1 MKKNDEMA
9 MDFGVFASILYS
21 MSEGNH
27 FEKENQQLLEVRNQ
41 IGEVVVGLGDLVDRL
56 LVSLLCNG
64 HVLIEGVPGLA
75 KTLTV
80 STLAQTLGVD
90 FSRIQ
95 FTPDLLPGDLIG
107 TLIYNQQSGEF
118 TPHKGPVFSNIV
130 LADEINRSP
139 AKVQSALLEA
149 MQEKQVTIGTD
160 SYKLDEPFLVLATQN
175 PIEQEGTYPLPEA
188 QLDRFMLKV
197 MVEYPTLEEEHLIM
211 KRMSVNRPKTEVRS
225 VMSGEDILTMRTKL
239 DSIHTS
245 EALERY
251 VLKLVDATRNPA
263 TYGLDELEPFINH
276 GVSPRASIFLIKGAR
291 AHAMLEGRD
300 YVTPQDVKWIAPD
313 ILRHRISITYK
324 AEAEGKDVEYI
335 VKKILSTVETVND
348 GEVSDAE

>member
-1 MKKNDEMA
+1 
-9 MDFGVFASILYS
+9 

-27 FEKENQQLLEVRNQ
+27 FEKENKQLLEVRDQ
-41 IGEVVVGLGDLVDRL
+41 VSEVVVGLSDLVDRL

-118 TPHKGPVFSNIV
+118 TPHMGPVFSNIV

-149 MQEKQVTIGTD
+149 MQEKQVTIGTE
-160 SYKLDEPFLVLATQN
+160 SYKLEEPFLVLATQN

-197 MVEYPTLEEEHLIM
+197 MVEYPTLEEEHIIM
-211 KRMSVNRPKTEVRS
+211 KRMSVNQPKTEVRS
-225 VMSGEDILTMRTKL
+225 VMSGQDIMQMRKQL
-239 DSIHTS
+239 DTIHTND
-245 EALERY
+245 ALERY

-263 TYGLDELEPFINH
+263 TYGLDELVPLINH

-291 AHAMLEGRD
+291 AH
-300 YVTPQDVKWIAPD
+300 VT
-313 ILRHRISITYK
+313 L
-324 AEAEGKDVEYI
+324 
-335 VKKILSTVETVND
+335 
-348 GEVSDAE
+348 

>member
-1 MKKNDEMA
+1 MIRMNAVTENNQFAEENRQLTQVRDE
-9 MDFGVFASILYS
+9 
-21 MSEGNH
+21 
-27 FEKENQQLLEVRNQ
+27 

-80 STLAQTLGVD
+80 STMAQTLGVA

-107 TLIYNQQSGEF
+107 TLIYNQQSGDF
-118 TPHKGPVFSNIV
+118 TPHKGPVFANIV

-149 MQEKQVTIGTD
+149 MQEKQVTIGTE
-160 SYKLDEPFLVLATQN
+160 SYPLGEPLLVLATQN
-175 PIEQEGTYPLPEA
+175 PIEQEGTYSLPEA

-197 MVEYPTLEEEHLIM
+197 NVEYPTLDEEHEIM
-211 KRMSVNRPKTEVRS
+211 KRMAVNKPNMKVRP
-225 VMSGEDILTMRTKL
+225 VMSGEDILKMRESL
-239 DSIHTS
+239 DDIHTS
-245 EALERY
+245 EAIEKY
-251 VLKLVDATRNPA
+251 VLRIVDATRNPA
-263 TYGLDELEPFINH
+263 TYGLDELAPLINH
-276 GVSPRASIFLIKGAR
+276 GVSPRASIFLMKGAR
-291 AHAMLEGRD
+291 AHALLDGRD
-300 YVTPQDVKWIAPD
+300 YVTPHDVKWIAMD
-313 ILRHRISITYK
+313 VLRHRVSITYK

-335 VKKILSTVETVND
+335 LKRILSTVETV
-348 GEVSDAE
+348 E

>member
-1 MKKNDEMA
+1 
-9 MDFGVFASILYS
+9 MDKTTSLGKYILR
-21 MSEGNH
+21 MSENQQ
-27 FEKENQQLLEVRNQ
+27 FIKENQQLSQVRQ
-41 IGEVVVGLGDLVDRL
+41 EIGEVVVGLNDLVDKL
-56 LVSLLCNG
+56 IVSLLCNG

-80 STLAQTLGVD
+80 STLAQTLGVK

-118 TPHKGPVFSNIV
+118 TPHKGPVFANIV

-197 MVEYPTLEEEHLIM
+197 MVDYPSVQEEHAIM
-211 KRMSVNRPKTEVRS
+211 KKMSVSSPKMEVS
-225 VMSGEDILTMRTKL
+225 TVMSGEDILKIRKTL
-239 DSIHTS
+239 DEVYTS
-245 EALERY
+245 EALEKY
-251 VLKLVDATRNPA
+251 VIKIVDATRHPEKYN
-263 TYGLDELEPFINH
+263 LEELTPYINH
-276 GVSPRASIFLIKGAR
+276 GVSPRASIFLIKGAK
-291 AHAMLEGRD
+291 AHALLEGRD
-300 YVTPQDVKWIAPD
+300 FATPQDVKWIAPD
-313 ILRHRISITYK
+313 ILRHRISVTYK

-335 VKKILSTVETVND
+335 LHKILSTVETL
-348 GEVSDAE
+348 

>member
-1 MKKNDEMA
+1 
-9 MDFGVFASILYS
+9 
-21 MSEGNH
+21 MSEDKH
-27 FEKENQQLLEVRNQ
+27 FEKENQQLLEVREQ
-41 IGEVVVGLGDLVDRL
+41 IGEVVVGLSDLVDRL

-80 STLAQTLGVD
+80 STLAQTLGVE

-118 TPHKGPVFSNIV
+118 TPHKGPVFANIV

-197 MVEYPTLEEEHLIM
+197 IVKYPTLEEEHLVM
-211 KRMSVNRPKTEVRS
+211 KRMSVNRPQTEVRS
-225 VMSGEDILTMRTKL
+225 VMSGEQIMAMRTKL
-239 DSIHTS
+239 DTIHTS
-245 EALERY
+245 EALEKY

-263 TYGLDELEPFINH
+263 TYGLDELVPFINH
-276 GVSPRASIFLIKGAR
+276 GVSPRASIFLIKGAK
-291 AHAMLEGRD
+291 AHALLEGRD

-335 VKKILSTVETVND
+335 VGQILSTVETV
-348 GEVSDAE
+348 ES

>member
-1 MKKNDEMA
+1 
-9 MDFGVFASILYS
+9 
-21 MSEGNH
+21 MSETIP
-27 FEKENQQLLEVRNQ
+27 FEQENSQLTEVRKE
-41 IGEVVVGLGDLVDRL
+41 ISRVVVGQQDLVDRL
-56 LVSLLCNG
+56 LVCLLCNG

-80 STLAQTLGVD
+80 STMAQTLGVD

-118 TPHKGPVFSNIV
+118 TPHKGPVFANIV

-160 SYKLDEPFLVLATQN
+160 SYRLDEPFLVLATQN

-188 QLDRFMLKV
+188 QLDRFMMKV
-197 MVEYPTLEEEHLIM
+197 LVDYPSLEEEHAIM
-211 KRMSVNRPKTEVRS
+211 SRMSVNQPTLEVQK
-225 VMSGEDILTMRTKL
+225 VMESADILSMRASL
-239 DSIHTS
+239 DQIHTS
-245 EALERY
+245 EVLEHY
-251 VLKLVDATRNPA
+251 VIKIVDATRHPE
-263 TYGLDELEPFINH
+263 TYGLSELKPLINH
-276 GVSPRASIFLIKGAR
+276 GVSPRASIFLLKGAK

-300 YVTPQDVKWIAPD
+300 YVIPEDVKWIAMD
-313 ILRHRISITYK
+313 VLRHRISITYK
-324 AEAEGKDVEYI
+324 AEAEGKNVESI
-335 VKKILSTVETVND
+335 LSKILSSVETVT
-348 GEVSDAE
+348 ET

>member
-1 MKKNDEMA
+1 
-9 MDFGVFASILYS
+9 
-21 MSEGNH
+21 MSEESQFNL
-27 FEKENQQLLEVRNQ
+27 ENQKLDEVRQ
-41 IGEVVVGLGDLVDRL
+41 EVAEVVVGQSDLVDRL
-56 LVSLLCNG
+56 LVCLLCNG

-80 STLAQTLGVD
+80 STMAQTLGVD

-118 TPHKGPVFSNIV
+118 TPHKGPVFANIV

-149 MQEKQVTIGTD
+149 MQEKQVTIGTE
-160 SYKLDEPFLVLATQN
+160 SYPLDEPFLVLATQN

-197 MVEYPTLEEEHLIM
+197 IVEYPTIEEEHTIM
-211 KRMSVNRPKTEVRS
+211 NRMSVSQPKMSVNR
-225 VMSGEDILTMRTKL
+225 VMSAEDILEMRTRL
-239 DSIHTS
+239 DTIHTS
-245 EALERY
+245 EALEKY
-251 VLKLVDATRNPA
+251 VLKIVDATRNPA
-263 TYGLDELEPFINH
+263 SYGLDELSPLINH
-276 GVSPRASIFLIKGAR
+276 GVSPRASIFLIKGSK
-291 AHAMLEGRD
+291 AHALLEGRD

-313 ILRHRISITYK
+313 VLRHRLSITYK

-335 VKKILSTVETVND
+335 LNRILSTVETV
-348 GEVSDAE
+348 

>member
-1 MKKNDEMA
+1 
-9 MDFGVFASILYS
+9 
-21 MSEGNH
+21 MSEEHH
-27 FEKENQQLLEVRNQ
+27 FEKENQQLNLVRAEVS
-41 IGEVVVGLGDLVDRL
+41 EVVVGLSDLVDRL

-80 STLAQTLGVD
+80 STMAQTLGVD

-118 TPHKGPVFSNIV
+118 TPHKGPVFANIV

-149 MQEKQVTIGTD
+149 MQEKQVTIGND
-160 SYKLDEPFLVLATQN
+160 SYQLDEPFLVLATQN

-197 MVEYPTLEEEHLIM
+197 IIGYPTLEEEHAIM
-211 KRMSVNRPKTEVRS
+211 NRMSVSRPKMNVRQ
-225 VMSGEDILTMRTKL
+225 VMTAEDIMAMRSSL
-239 DSIHTS
+239 DEIHTS
-245 EALERY
+245 EALEKY
-251 VLKLVDATRNPA
+251 VLKIVDATRNPCN
-263 TYGLDELEPFINH
+263 YGLDELTPLINH
-276 GVSPRASIFLIKGAR
+276 GVSPRASINLIKGAK
-291 AHAMLEGRD
+291 AHALLEGRD
-300 YVTPQDVKWIAPD
+300 YVTPHDVKWIAPD
-313 ILRHRISITYK
+313 VLRHRISITYK

-335 VKKILSTVETVND
+335 LHKILSTVETVD
-348 GEVSDAE
+348 GGREAVG